1 MENIYNNDNVKE
13 LIKDD
18 FEIKN
23 KKLKLKEDYT
33 KDLNGLLI
41 IYAPWC
47 THCILSKEM
56 WENFA
61 NMFMYKFNIY
71 AYNTYNYD
79 DKNQDLL
86 LDFNIKYYPSYKFI
100 KANGEIKEYKGGNT
114 EDEFLKFIMK
124 HKSTK

>member
-13 LIKDD
+13 LIKDNFD
-18 FEIKN
+18 ISS
-23 KKLKLKEDYT
+23 KKLKLKKEFT

-47 THCILSKEM
+47 THCVLSKEM
-56 WENFA
+56 WENLA
-61 NMFMYKFNIY
+61 NMFTYKFNIY

-100 KANGEIKEYKGGNT
+100 KKNGDIVDYKGGNT
-114 EDEFLKFIMK
+114 EDDFLKFIMK
-124 HKSTK
+124 NKS